1 MKRTLNVL
9 ILLIFLTA
17 CGLLPGYNTPT
28 STPVSEGR
36 CGDGVCEG
44 PENAQRCPED
54 CAGVVQSQD
63 AESSQNGQDST
74 STQPSPTEDTSSQIV
89 VEVFLE
95 GSVTRDDGE
104 GTCGSA
110 PWGVDHI
117 DGGDFTCPPPKY
129 WFGYQYEITAHQQLY
144 AVPQGEGWVFTPKSN
159 GGGTYQKALGW
170 SDGNRVCE
178 PVSIEADPFD
188 FDITGAAANGEIA
201 LEFVTNPVE
210 TASWMSTSGSGYE
223 RETTLVQIDLGLA
236 LSGVYDDL
244 SVLLTK
250 MDRMTDSRYR
260 KTFELDTNPSPNP
273 RDHVDAVL
281 TFSCMTARGDDTLV
295 ETACPW

>member
-1 MKRTLNVL
+1 MKQTLNMLVLLVFLTSCSL
-9 ILLIFLTA
+9 IL
-17 CGLLPGYNTPT
+17 GNNTPT
-28 STPVSEGR
+28 STPVSENR
-36 CGDGVCEG
+36 CGDHVCDG

-54 CAGVVQSQD
+54 CGGASQSQD
-63 AESSQNGQDST
+63 TEPTQNEQADTTPLHPPTEEASSQT
-74 STQPSPTEDTSSQIV
+74 V
-89 VEVFLE
+89 VEIFLE
-95 GSVTRDDGE
+95 GSVTREEGE
-104 GTCGSA
+104 GTCGNA

-129 WFGYQYEITAHQQLY
+129 WFGYQYEITAHQQLNL
-144 AVPQGEGWVFTPKSN
+144 VPQGEGWVLQPRSS

-178 PVSIEADPFD
+178 PVSIDAEPFD
-188 FDITGAAANGEIA
+188 FGVSGAASDGEIV
-201 LEFVTNPVE
+201 LEFSSNPLE
-210 TASWMSTSGSGYE
+210 TATWSCTNGSGYE

-236 LSGVYDDL
+236 LSGAYDDL

-273 RDHVDAVL
+273 RDHVNAVL
-281 TFSCMTARGDDTLV
+281 TFSCMTTRDGNTMV